1 MDSGKRWLGVGSY
14 AISLCVMR
22 TNFRRRLNPL
32 SDPSNNLLRGKIRRI
47 YAYTQVLVYMKFY
60 FKGVDFDVIE
70 QQAVVIVVVVVEPV
84 WGSQ

>member
-1 MDSGKRWLGVGSY
+1 M
-14 AISLCVMR
+14 
-22 TNFRRRLNPL
+22 
-32 SDPSNNLLRGKIRRI
+32 